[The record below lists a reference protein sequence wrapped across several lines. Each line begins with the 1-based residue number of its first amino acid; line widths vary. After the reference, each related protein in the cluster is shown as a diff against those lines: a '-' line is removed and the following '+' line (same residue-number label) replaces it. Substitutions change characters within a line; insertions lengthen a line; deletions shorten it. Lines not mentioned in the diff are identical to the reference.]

1 MHAFTEV
8 AVAGLTGR
16 RPPSPTTVLGD
27 CWQWTEGDA
36 MLVRGGEVGKRVR
49 RSQKKWR
56 ILSCLEHVGY
66 IVLWYQLEGG

>member
-8 AVAGLTGR
+8 AAAGLTGR

-36 MLVRGGEVGKRVR
+36 MLVSGGEVGKQVR
-49 RSQKKWR
+49 RSQKKDSQEDSQLAEACR
-56 ILSCLEHVGY
+56 IHSSLVPA
-66 IVLWYQLEGG
+66 